1 MDDSKLLS
9 GLYSINRWWEGD
21 EVPKS
26 IKRADY
32 RRRDFHTIK
41 KKICNSDRP
50 IVPVYGPRQV
60 GKTTVSGQIIEYL
73 LDSEVDQPEQI
84 LYFSL
89 DMASISSDME
99 NIIEDALT
107 LYEENVLGESFET
120 TDKEVYVFIDE
131 IQKAPNWPDK
141 LKHFEGTYSNLNF
154 VITGS
159 ISTLIDEDARETL
172 VGRLDSYLLLP
183 VKYIEYVGRREI
195 LDKDDELGLSEELK
209 TALKQD
215 AMGEDESFYKTAR
228 GVKAELESKKPELMQ
243 VKDEYLLKGGYPGIM
258 EKNYADAFGMLDEDL
273 QNTLSDIKRV
283 YNVSSEQKLLKLL
296 EIVAYSSG
304 KSLNIQNVAEKTGI
318 GRSTIYDYL
327 DYLENFFLIDRSEK
341 FSRTPLKNYNKKK
354 FYISDPGILSTL
366 NNTLSE
372 RTLDNNQEMGRI
384 VQTTAY
390 TMSKRLQYYLSD
402 YQNAEVHF
410 RDKNGEVD
418 LLMASPRY
426 EIPVEV
432 KNGDPRGKNLK
443 GLRNFVENS
452 DKAKFGIALNNSDV
466 LEKEEDNAIIH
477 FPLWLYLFM
486 I

>member
-9 GLYSINRWWEGD
+9 GLYSINRWWEG
-21 EVPKS
+21 EPVPKS
-26 IKRADY
+26 IKKVEY

-41 KKICNSDRP
+41 KKVCNSDRP
-50 IVPVYGPRQV
+50 IIPVYGPRQV
-60 GKTTVSGQIIEYL
+60 GKTTVSGQLIEYL
-73 LDSEVDQPEQI
+73 LENKVQEPEQI

-107 LYEENVLGESFET
+107 MYEENVLGESFET
-120 TDKEVYVFIDE
+120 TDKQIYVFIDE
-131 IQKAPNWPDK
+131 IQKTPNWPNK
-141 LKHFEGTYSNLNF
+141 LKHFEGTYSNLKF

-195 LDKDDELGLSEELK
+195 LGKNNELGLSGELK
-209 TALKQD
+209 NALKED
-215 AMGEDESFYKTAR
+215 AMGGDESFYKTAVS
-228 GVKAELESKKPELMQ
+228 VKAELESKKPKLMQ

-258 EKNYADAFGMLDEDL
+258 EKDYADAFGMLDEDL

-304 KSLNIQNVAEKTGI
+304 KSLNIQNIAEKTDI

-354 FYISDPGILSTL
+354 FYISDTGILNTL

-372 RTLDNNQEMGRI
+372 RTLENNQEMGRI

-390 TMSKRLQYYLSD
+390 TISKRLQYYLSD
-402 YQNAEVHF
+402 YQDADVYF

-418 LLMASPRY
+418 LLLASPRY
-426 EIPVEV
+426 EIPIEV

-452 DKAKFGIALNNSDV
+452 DKAEFGIALNNSDV
-466 LEKEEDNAIIH
+466 LEKERDIIH

>member
-426 EIPVEV
+426 EIPVDV

-443 GLRNFVENS
+443 GLRNFVDTS

-466 LEKEEDNAIIH
+466 LETQAANAIIH

>member
-1 MDDSKLLS
+1 MDESKLLS
-9 GLYSINRWWEGD
+9 GLYSINRWWDGD
-21 EVPKS
+21 DVPES
-26 IKRADY
+26 IKKADY
-32 RRRDFHTIK
+32 KRRDFHTIK
-41 KKICNSDRP
+41 KKVCNSDRP
-50 IVPVYGPRQV
+50 IIPIYGPRQV
-60 GKTTVSGQIIEYL
+60 GKTTVSGQLIEYL
-73 LDSEVDQPEQI
+73 LDNEVESPEQI

-120 TDKEVYVFIDE
+120 TDKQVYVFIDE

-141 LKHFEGTYSNLNF
+141 LKHFEGTYSNLKF

-183 VKYIEYVGRREI
+183 VKYIEYVGRRKI
-195 LDKDDELGLSEELK
+195 LSENNELNLSRD
-209 TALKQD
+209 LKKSLKKD
-215 AMGEDESFYKTAR
+215 AMGDNRSFYHTSQR
-228 GVKAELESKKPELMQ
+228 VKAKLESKKPELMKA
-243 VKDEYLLKGGYPGIM
+243 KDEYLLKGGYPGIM
-258 EKNYADAFGMLDEDL
+258 DKDYADVFGMLDEDL

-283 YNVSSEQKLLKLL
+283 YGVNSEQKLLKLL

-304 KSLNIQNVAEKTGI
+304 NSLNIQNISEKTGMS
-318 GRSTIYDYL
+318 RNTVYEYL
-327 DYLENFFLIDRSEK
+327 DHLENFFLIDRSEK

-354 FYISDPGILSTL
+354 FYILDPGILNTL

-372 RTLDNNQEMGRI
+372 RTLDNSQEMGKV

-390 TMSKRLQYYLSD
+390 TMSKRLQFYLSD

-410 RDKNGEVD
+410 RDKNGEID

-452 DKAKFGIALNNSDV
+452 DKAEFGIALNNSDV
-466 LEKEEDNAIIH
+466 LEKEDDGEIIH